1 LNGNPADNHNRK
13 EETMKPLI
21 AALFAAA
28 ICAVPVYA
36 QQQPKGEAKQG
47 EPKKEL
53 TEQQKRMGDCNKQAS
68 AKGVKG
74 DERDKFMSTCL
85 KGGGQMTQQDKMTAC
100 NKEAGAK
107 NLKGDDRKA
116 FMSKCLSG

>member
-1 LNGNPADNHNRK
+1 
-13 EETMKPLI
+13 MKQLI
-21 AALFAAA
+21 ACLFAAA
-28 ICAVPVYA
+28 VCAVPVYA
-36 QQQPKGEAKQG
+36 QQQPKGEVKKG

>member
-1 LNGNPADNHNRK
+1 
-13 EETMKPLI
+13 MKQLI

-28 ICAVPVYA
+28 VCVAPAYA
-36 QQQPKGEAKQG
+36 QQQKG
-47 EPKKEL
+47 EPKKEM
-53 TEQQKRMGDCNKQAS
+53 TEQQKRMQQCNAEAKNKQFKS
-68 AKGVKG
+68 N
-74 DERDKFMSTCL
+74 DERQAFMSTCL
-85 KGGGQMTQQDKMTAC
+85 KGGKQMTQQEKMTAC